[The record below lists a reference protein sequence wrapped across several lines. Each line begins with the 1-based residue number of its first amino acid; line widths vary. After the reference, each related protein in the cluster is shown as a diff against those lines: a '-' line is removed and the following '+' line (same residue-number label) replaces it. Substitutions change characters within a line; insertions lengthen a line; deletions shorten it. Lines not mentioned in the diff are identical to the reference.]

1 MRIWLQIN
9 HHHRMFRWILAIPK
23 AATQLDRINLPVKI
37 QDNFNSFSDRCE
49 AAVNFK
55 QRTLIFNCTTLIQ
68 SQILE
73 LMTPPRMLGSVRL
86 QNKVPQG
93 PEVC

>member
-1 MRIWLQIN
+1 
-9 HHHRMFRWILAIPK
+9 MFRWILAIPK

-37 QDNFNSFSDRCE
+37 QDHFNSFSDRCE

-73 LMTPPRMLGSVRL
+73 LMTPLRKLGSVRL